1 MIKKLTTTIL
11 LLAIACSIAYAQNS
25 SPFSINFMASF
36 QTGPTSGFV
45 QIPQG
50 GRAGTTSYHQ
60 PTFKDLGIKHNNN
73 YDLLLKL
80 NWHKLTFYGGCQNIR
95 PSGTNTLDKTIITHN
110 VTIPAGSSIN
120 SKLTLDWTRLG
131 AQYNFFPNNKWS
143 IAPQL
148 EAAAMDFDYKIPN
161 YAVSRHFLPP
171 AIRVGI
177 YSNYNINNKFAIDGD
192 AAAAI
197 PVSNLNITTVN
208 LRLKYNLLTK
218 SNFTTQIFAGA
229 GYLYIRFK
237 DHQPT
242 PNYILYKQ
250 PLFQAGLVLS
260 YT

>member
-1 MIKKLTTTIL
+1 MIKKLTSTIL
-11 LLAIACSIAYAQNS
+11 LLTITCSTTYAQNP

-36 QTGPTSGFV
+36 RTGPINGFV

-50 GRAGTTSYHQ
+50 GQAGTTSYHQ
-60 PTFKDLGIKHNNN
+60 PTFKDLGIKHDNN

-80 NWHKLTFYGGCQNIR
+80 NWNKLTFYGGYQNIR
-95 PSGTNTLDKTIITHN
+95 PSGTNILDKTIITHN
-110 VTIPAGSSIN
+110 VTIPTGSPIN
-120 SKLTLDWTRLG
+120 AKLTLDWTRFG
-131 AQYNFFPNNKWS
+131 AQYNFIPNDKWL

-148 EAAAMDFDYKIPN
+148 EVATMDFDYRIPN
-161 YAVSRHFLPP
+161 YIVPRHFIPS
-171 AIRVGI
+171 AIRAGI

-192 AAAAI
+192 AATAI
-197 PVSNLNITTVN
+197 PVFNLNIATIN
-208 LRLKYNLLTK
+208 LRLKYALLTK
-218 SNFTTQIFAGA
+218 SNFITQVFAGA
-229 GYLYIRFK
+229 GYSYIRFK